1 MPSSRPQTLLLLAT
15 LAAVGVAPAAARRPA
30 PDVSLL
36 ATPDGGIQPQGL
48 MDGRGTLHLI
58 YFKGQPGSGDLFY
71 VRRPAGAAAF
81 SAPLRVNSENG
92 SAIATGTV
100 RGGQLALGRNGWVHV
115 AWNAAKPTERPPSRT
130 RFGGTSNGAKHTP
143 MWYARLPPDATAFE
157 PQRAIGE
164 HTRHLDGG
172 GSIAADT
179 RGRVYVVWHAA
190 GLKDGEADRRIYVAT
205 SPDDGQRFKSE
216 EAFAPDGGLC
226 GCCQLET
233 LAETD
238 GRLHILYRAAGAGV
252 HRDAMWMTVRPT
264 AAFSAVRLQSWELP
278 ACPMTTFALA
288 RGSRG
293 IQAAW
298 ETQHQIHTATL
309 DPARET
315 VSGIASIAGNA
326 VRKHPSIAINKAGER
341 LVAWTEGTAWARGG
355 TVAWELQDKNGAR
368 VAGAVD
374 AGAVPIWGLV
384 SAIARPDGSFIILH

>member
-1 MPSSRPQTLLLLAT
+1 MPIMPPSRSHTLLLLAT
-15 LAAVGVAPAAARRPA
+15 LVAAGVAPEAVKPPTAA
-30 PDVSLL
+30 VSLV
-36 ATPDGGIQPQGL
+36 ATPDGGIQPQAVI
-48 MDGRGTLHLI
+48 DSRGTLHLI
-58 YFKGQPGSGDLFY
+58 YFKGQAGSGDLFY

-81 SAPLRVNSENG
+81 SAPLRVNSETG
-92 SAIATGTV
+92 TAIATGTV
-100 RGGQLALGRNGWVHV
+100 RGGQLALGRNGRVHV
-115 AWNAAKPTERPPSRT
+115 AWNAAKPI
-130 RFGGTSNGAKHTP
+130 GGAGNGAKHTP
-143 MWYARLPPDATAFE
+143 MWYARLSPGATAFE

-190 GLKDGEADRRIYVAT
+190 GLKDGEIDRRIYVARST
-205 SPDDGQRFKSE
+205 DDGKRFKSE

-233 LAETD
+233 LAESD
-238 GRLHILYRAAGAGV
+238 GRLHILYRAAGGGV
-252 HRDAMWMTVRPT
+252 HRDAMWMTVGPT
-264 AAFSAVRLQSWELP
+264 AASAAVRLQSWELP

-288 RGSRG
+288 PGPGG

-309 DPARET
+309 DPTRGTFSSVAPIDG
-315 VSGIASIAGNA
+315 SA

-355 TVAWELQDKNGAR
+355 TLAWELQDKNGAR
-368 VAGAVD
+368 LAGAVN
-374 AGAVPIWGLV
+374 AAPVPIWGLV
-384 SAIARPDGSFIILH
+384 SAIARPDGSFVIFH

>member
-1 MPSSRPQTLLLLAT
+1 MPLMASGTMPIMPPPGSQTLLLLAA
-15 LAAVGVAPAAARRPA
+15 LAAGGVAPEAAKPAAAA
-30 PDVSLL
+30 VSLV
-36 ATPDGGIQPQGL
+36 ATPDGGIQPQAI
-48 MDGRGTLHLI
+48 MDSRGTLHVI

-71 VRRPAGAAAF
+71 VRRPAAAPTF
-81 SAPLRVNSENG
+81 SAPLRVNSETG

-115 AWNAAKPTERPPSRT
+115 AWNAAKPIDR
-130 RFGGTSNGAKHTP
+130 NGAQQTP
-143 MWYARLPPDATAFE
+143 LWYARLSPGATAFE

-172 GSIAADT
+172 GSIAADA

-190 GLKDGEADRRIYVAT
+190 GLKDGETDRRIYVAR
-205 SPDDGQRFKSE
+205 SVDDGQRFNAE

-233 LAETD
+233 LAESD
-238 GRLHILYRAAGAGV
+238 GRLHILYRAAAAGV
-252 HRDAMWMTVRPT
+252 HRDAMWMTVGPT
-264 AAFSAVRLQSWELP
+264 GASAAVRLQPWELP

-288 RGSRG
+288 AGPVG

-309 DPARET
+309 APARRT
-315 VSGIASIAGNA
+315 FSNVSPITGSAI
-326 VRKHPSIAINKAGER
+326 RKHPSIAINKAGER

-368 VAGAVD
+368 LAGASN
-374 AGAVPIWGLV
+374 AAAVPIWGLV
-384 SAIARPDGSFIILH
+384 SAVARPDGSFAIFH